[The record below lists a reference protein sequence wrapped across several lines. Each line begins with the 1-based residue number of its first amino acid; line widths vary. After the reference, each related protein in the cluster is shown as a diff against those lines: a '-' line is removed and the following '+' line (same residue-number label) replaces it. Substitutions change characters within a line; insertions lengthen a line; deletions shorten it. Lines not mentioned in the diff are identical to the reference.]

1 MHVKKL
7 GNSFMRFLLLSLLL
21 TYMASA
27 NMEIYPKKECELFN
41 NLKHSKNRG
50 HEVLK
55 MDRAYEMLKH
65 HKAQYLVKVDGA
77 TPAQRWVDDNCL
89 SLRPLRGTPIYE
101 AMHNS
106 ATKPTVQKTVNIE
119 DELSKADENMAKT
132 PQKKFEKSMPTSK
145 QNLLALSWHNA
156 FCETHRYKKECKR
169 NAGSLFRSKKRETA
183 FVLHGLW
190 PQPRNKFYCNVNHAL
205 VEADK
210 RKHWR
215 DMPSL
220 GLDDA
225 VKKELA
231 EIMPGFASNLHKHE
245 WVKHGTCYGTEAN
258 RYFSDAISLVK
269 QVNVSAL
276 GTLFK
281 QKIGKYISL
290 KEVRALA
297 NKTFGQGAGK
307 RVVLQC
313 KNGLIT
319 ELWLQLGTGSDDLAT
334 LLKRGKPIYS
344 RCKGG
349 RVDKAGYGR

>member
-1 MHVKKL
+1 
-7 GNSFMRFLLLSLLL
+7 
-21 TYMASA
+21 MAVA
-27 NMEIYPKKECELFN
+27 NMDIYPKKECELFN

-77 TPAQRWVDDNCL
+77 TPPQRWVADDCL

-101 AMHNS
+101 AMHNT
-106 ATKPTVQKTVNIE
+106 ATKPEVQKTVSIE
-119 DELSKADENMAKT
+119 DELSKADTNMAKK
-132 PQKKFEKSMPTSK
+132 PQKKFEKSTPSSK

-169 NAGSLFRSKKRETA
+169 NSGSLLRSKSRETQ

-190 PQPRNKFYCNVNHAL
+190 PQPRNSVYCNVDK
-205 VEADK
+205 EFITADK
-210 RKHWR
+210 SKRWR
-215 DMPSL
+215 DIPCL
-220 GLDDA
+220 ALDDE
-225 VKKELA
+225 VETELSK
-231 EIMPGFASNLHKHE
+231 IMPGFASDLHKHE

-269 QVNVSAL
+269 QVNGSAL
-276 GTLFK
+276 GTLFEN
-281 QKIGKYISL
+281 KIGKYVSL
-290 KEVRALA
+290 KEVRALS

-334 LLKRGKPIYS
+334 LLKHGKPMYS

-349 RVDKAGYGR
+349 RIDKAGYGR

>member
-1 MHVKKL
+1 
-7 GNSFMRFLLLSLLL
+7 MRFLLLLLLL
-21 TYMASA
+21 TYMANAS
-27 NMEIYPKKECELFN
+27 MEIYPKKECELFN

-55 MDRAYEMLKH
+55 MDKAYEMLKH
-65 HKAQYLVKVDGA
+65 HKEQYLVKVEGT
-77 TPAQRWVDDNCL
+77 TPAQRWVDDDCL

-101 AMHNS
+101 VMHS
-106 ATKPTVQKTVNIE
+106 GTTAKPVVKKTVNIE
-119 DELSKADENMAKT
+119 DELSRADTNMAKKS
-132 PQKKFEKSMPTSK
+132 QKKFEKSTVTSK

-169 NAGSLFRSKKRETA
+169 NISSLFRSKKRETA

-190 PQPRNKFYCNVNHAL
+190 PQPRNRVYCNVDYAF
-205 VEADK
+205 VKADK
-210 RKHWR
+210 SKRWR
-215 DMPSL
+215 DIPCL
-220 GLDDA
+220 ALDDT
-225 VKKELA
+225 VEKDLA
-231 EIMPGFASNLHKHE
+231 KIMPGIASDLHKHE

-258 RYFSDAISLVK
+258 RYFSDAISLVN
-269 QVNVSAL
+269 QVNTSAL

-297 NKTFGQGAGK
+297 NKTFGQGTGK
-307 RVVLQC
+307 RIVLQC

-319 ELWLQLGTGSDDLAT
+319 ELWLQLGTGSNDLAT
-334 LLKRGKPIYS
+334 LLKRGKPMYS

>member
-1 MHVKKL
+1 
-7 GNSFMRFLLLSLLL
+7 
-21 TYMASA
+21 MASA
-27 NMEIYPKKECELFN
+27 SMDIYPKKECELFN
-41 NLKHSKNRG
+41 NLKHTKNRG

-77 TPAQRWVDDNCL
+77 TPPQRWVNDDCL

-101 AMHNS
+101 AMHS
-106 ATKPTVQKTVNIE
+106 STTVKPVQKKTVNIE
-119 DELSKADENMAKT
+119 NELSRADVNMAKKT
-132 PQKKFEKSMPTSK
+132 QKKFEKSTPSSK

-169 NAGSLFRSKKRETA
+169 NIGSLLRSKSHETQ

-190 PQPRNKFYCNVNHAL
+190 PQPRNRVYCNVDK
-205 VEADK
+205 EFITADK
-210 RKHWR
+210 SKRWR
-215 DMPSL
+215 DIPCL
-220 GLDDA
+220 ALDDE
-225 VKKELA
+225 VETQLFK
-231 EIMPGFASNLHKHE
+231 IMPGFASDLHKHE

-258 RYFSDAISLVK
+258 AYFSDAISLVK
-269 QVNVSAL
+269 QVNASAL

-290 KEVRALA
+290 KEVRTLA

-334 LLKRGKPIYS
+334 LLKRGKPMYS

-349 RVDKAGYGR
+349 HIDKAGYGR